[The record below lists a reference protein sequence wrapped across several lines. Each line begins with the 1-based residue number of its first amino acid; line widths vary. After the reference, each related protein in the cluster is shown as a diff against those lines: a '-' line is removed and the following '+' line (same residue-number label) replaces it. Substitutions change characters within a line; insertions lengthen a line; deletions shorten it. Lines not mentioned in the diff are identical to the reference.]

1 MTEQQ
6 FKKELSMVVQRM
18 QKKRNRKIFGVPFR
32 GWREETRLF
41 KQDLARMQGLEWVSW
56 FILKPIA
63 VLMLIVLALLINGG
77 V

>member
-1 MTEQQ
+1 MTEEQL
-6 FKKELSMVVQRM
+6 KELDMILNRM
-18 QKKRNRKIFGVPFR
+18 KNKRNKKIFGVPFR

-56 FILKPIA
+56 FILKPIT
-63 VLMLIVLALLINGG
+63 VLILIALLINGG

>member
-1 MTEQQ
+1 MTEEQ
-6 FKKELSMVVQRM
+6 FKKELHMGLQRM
-18 QKKRNRKIFGVPFR
+18 LKKRNRKIFGVPFR

-56 FILKPIA
+56 FIFKPLL
-63 VLMLIVLALLINGG
+63 VLFAIVLIINGG

>member
-1 MTEQQ
+1 MIKKQ
-6 FKKELSMVVQRM
+6 FDKELDKSIRAYI
-18 QKKRNRKIFGVPFR
+18 KKRNRKIFGVPFR

-56 FILKPIA
+56 FILKPIT
-63 VLMLIVLALLINGG
+63 VLILIALLINGG

>member
-1 MTEQQ
+1 MTEEQ
-6 FKKELSMVVQRM
+6 FKKELHMVSQRM
-18 QKKRNRKIFGVPFR
+18 LKKRNRKIFGVPFR

-56 FILKPIA
+56 FILKPLA
-63 VLMLIVLALLINGG
+63 VLILIALLINGG

>member
-1 MTEQQ
+1 MIKKQ
-6 FKKELSMVVQRM
+6 FDKELDKSIRAYI
-18 QKKRNRKIFGVPFR
+18 KKRNRKILGVPFR

-56 FILKPIA
+56 FIFKPLL
-63 VLMLIVLALLINGG
+63 VLFAIVLIINGG

>member
-1 MTEQQ
+1 MTEEQ
-6 FKKELSMVVQRM
+6 FKKELHMVSQRM
-18 QKKRNRKIFGVPFR
+18 LKKRNKKIFGVPFR

-56 FILKPIA
+56 FIFKPLL
-63 VLMLIVLALLINGG
+63 VLFAIVLIINGG

>member
-6 FKKELSMVVQRM
+6 FKKELSMVVKRM

-41 KQDLARMQGLEWVSW
+41 KKDLVRMQGLEWVSW
-56 FILKPIA
+56 FILKPIT
-63 VLMLIVLALLINGG
+63 VLILIALLINGG

>member
-1 MTEQQ
+1 MTT
-6 FKKELSMVVQRM
+6 KKIL
-18 QKKRNRKIFGVPFR
+18 GVPFR

-56 FILKPIA
+56 FILKPIM
-63 VLMLIVLALLINGG
+63 VLILIALLINGG

>member
-1 MTEQQ
+1 MTEEQL
-6 FKKELSMVVQRM
+6 KELDMILNRM
-18 QKKRNRKIFGVPFR
+18 ENKRNKKIFGVPFR

-56 FILKPIA
+56 FVLKPIT
-63 VLMLIVLALLINGG
+63 VLILITLLINGG

>member
-1 MTEQQ
+1 MTEEQ
-6 FKKELSMVVQRM
+6 FKKELHMVSQRM
-18 QKKRNRKIFGVPFR
+18 LKKRNRKIFGVPFR

-56 FILKPIA
+56 FVLKPIM
-63 VLMLIVLALLINGG
+63 VLILIALLINGG

>member
-1 MTEQQ
+1 MTEEQ
-6 FKKELSMVVQRM
+6 FKKELHMVSQRM
-18 QKKRNRKIFGVPFR
+18 LKKRNRKIFGVPFR

-56 FILKPIA
+56 FIFKPLL
-63 VLMLIVLALLINGG
+63 VLFAIVLIINGG

>member
-1 MTEQQ
+1 MIKKQ
-6 FKKELSMVVQRM
+6 FDKELDKSIRAYI
-18 QKKRNRKIFGVPFR
+18 KKRNRKILGVPFR

-56 FILKPIA
+56 FILKPIT
-63 VLMLIVLALLINGG
+63 VLILIALLINGG

>member
-1 MTEQQ
+1 MTT
-6 FKKELSMVVQRM
+6 K
-18 QKKRNRKIFGVPFR
+18 KIFGVPFR
-32 GWREETRLF
+32 GCREETRLF